1 MDGHM
6 PATEYTKELDSAVEA
21 VKTSEEWR
29 REYMTLFLR
38 DRENVR
44 LGKYADKVE
53 LIRHHMNAQPI
64 NIIASFV
71 ILAEQS
77 IIRNRINLSFSLIGT
92 HTNIQKRPPAGEPS
106 DMYLHQ
112 DPVAVLIWIV
122 IHGSMSKELRFLINR
137 RYKCS
142 SKPSNKPINLNL
154 LLYLNVLDF
163 ILMVHH

>member
-1 MDGHM
+1 MLLDDEAVKIVLNTKGTIGDISDDLKETLRYMDGHM

-53 LIRHHMNAQPI
+53 LIRHHMNSQPI

-71 ILAEQS
+71 ILPEQVCS
-77 IIRNRINLSFSLIGT
+77 DVISLIKA
-92 HTNIQKRPPAGEPS
+92 HPDWDDEQ
-106 DMYLHQ
+106 
-112 DPVAVLIWIV
+112 VAEEIEWA
-122 IHGSMSKELRFLINR
+122 
-137 RYKCS
+137 
-142 SKPSNKPINLNL
+142 
-154 LLYLNVLDF
+154 
-163 ILMVHH
+163 